1 MNDSINGLEPKIQGL
16 SGEFTDFHFQMGQNL
31 GFTLLLNLKMPKLTE
46 EELKTFF
53 EQEFP
58 QMDFIMEECDGEYI
72 TVKKEIHQNNLRPGG
87 TVSGPTM
94 MAVADFAIY
103 VAILREI
110 GLIKLAVTTSF
121 NINFLKKP
129 LANKD
134 ILARC
139 KLLKCGKT
147 LAIGEVSIYSEGI
160 DEPVAHAVGTYSI
173 PPAKDS

>member
-1 MNDSINGLEPKIQGL
+1 
-16 SGEFTDFHFQMGQNL
+16 
-31 GFTLLLNLKMPKLTE
+31 
-46 EELKTFF
+46 
-53 EQEFP
+53 
-58 QMDFIMEECDGEYI
+58 MEECDGEYI
-72 TVKKEIHQNNLRPGG
+72 TVKKEIRQKNLRPGG

-103 VAILREI
+103 AAILREI

-147 LAIGEVSIYSEGI
+147 LAIGEVSIYSDGI